1 MTAVGAEQPRRPAAP
16 AKTPFANWRPSDRNF
31 FLLYVVVI
39 WLGILAGFVPD
50 MVRHVQQHRP
60 PYPLAV
66 HLHAAA
72 MVGWLALLTT
82 QVLLIRTG
90 RADIHRRLGVAGVG
104 LAVAVIVLS
113 PIAAVVT
120 DRNRMLGPNP
130 EPAFLGAQLLDIIG
144 FAGAV
149 TAAILLRANASAH
162 KRLILLATLCLVD
175 AGFSRAWGRHA
186 VYAALGGGFWAFMI
200 AVYLGN
206 LVLIAGI
213 GLYDLITRRRLH
225 PADVAGSVWVVGL
238 QSLAG
243 LLYVSPWW
251 TPVATALIGR

>member
-1 MTAVGAEQPRRPAAP
+1 MTAVGAEQPSRSAAP
-16 AKTPFANWRPSDRNF
+16 RKAPFASRHPWDRNF
-31 FLLYVVVI
+31 FLLYVVLI
-39 WLGILAGFVPD
+39 WLGVLAGFVPD
-50 MVRHVQQHRP
+50 MIRHVQQHKP

-82 QVLLIRTG
+82 QVLLIRQG
-90 RADIHRRLGVAGVG
+90 RADIHRKLGAAGAG

-130 EPAFLGAQLLDIIG
+130 EPAFLGAQLLDIVG

-149 TAAILLRANASAH
+149 TAAIALRAKAAAH

-175 AGFSRAWGRHA
+175 AGFSRIWGRRA
-186 VYAALGGGFWAFMI
+186 VYGELGGGFGAFMVS
-200 AVYLGN
+200 VYAGN

-225 PADVAGSVWVVGL
+225 PAYAIGGVWVVGL

>member
-1 MTAVGAEQPRRPAAP
+1 MTAARAEQAMRPAAP
-16 AKTPFANWRPSDRNF
+16 ARAPFASRHPWDRNF
-31 FLLYVVVI
+31 FLLYVGLI
-39 WLGILAGFVPD
+39 WIGILFGFVPD
-50 MVRHVQQHRP
+50 MIRHVQQHRP

-82 QVLLIRTG
+82 QVLLIRAD
-90 RADIHRRLGVAGVG
+90 RADLHRKLGVAGVA
-104 LAVAVIVLS
+104 LAIAVVVLS

-120 DRNRMLGPNP
+120 DRNRLLGPNP
-130 EPAFLGAQLLDIIG
+130 EPGFLSAQLLDIIA
-144 FAGAV
+144 FAGAMS
-149 TAAILLRANASAH
+149 AAIALRANAAAH

-175 AGFSRAWGRHA
+175 AGFSRIWGRHA
-186 VYAALGGGFWAFMI
+186 VYAALGGGFWAFMA

-206 LVLIAGI
+206 GVLIAGI

-225 PADVAGSVWVVGL
+225 PAYVAGSAWVVGL
-238 QSLAG
+238 LMLGS

-251 TPVATALIGR
+251 TPVALAIIGR